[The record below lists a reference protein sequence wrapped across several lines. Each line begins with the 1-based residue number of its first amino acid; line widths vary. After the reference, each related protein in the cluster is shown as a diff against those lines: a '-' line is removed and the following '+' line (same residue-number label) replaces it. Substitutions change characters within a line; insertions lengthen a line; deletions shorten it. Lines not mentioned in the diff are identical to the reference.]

1 LILLAILV
9 PWLALMREGYTVPA
23 AFCFGLQLTV
33 IGWIPAAVWAV
44 SVSTRERQRRQMMR
58 ILRGQ

>member
-1 LILLAILV
+1 MILLAILV
-9 PWLALMREGYTVPA
+9 PWLALMLEGHTVPA
-23 AFCFGLQLTV
+23 VVCFGLQLTL

-44 SVSTRERQRRQMMR
+44 SVSKRERQRRQMMR